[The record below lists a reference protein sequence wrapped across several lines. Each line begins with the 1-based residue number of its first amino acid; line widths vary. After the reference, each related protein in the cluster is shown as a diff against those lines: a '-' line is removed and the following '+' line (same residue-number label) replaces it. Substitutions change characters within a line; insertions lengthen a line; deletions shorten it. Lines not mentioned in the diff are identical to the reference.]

1 MASVRHSVHNEI
13 AALGLGQK
21 AFHAADAETALDHA
35 AEPLHFG
42 DHGGN
47 LLRFRDARA
56 NRSFQGFDIHWP
68 VTTTRHTSAV
78 SCSKRI
84 TTVAMPRGLIRGF
97 LFLVNPFNLE
107 REISPLIGCF
117 GNGSWLN
124 RRCVAFL
131 VCGATGFLATAAA
144 IQ

>member
-56 NRSFQGFDIHWP
+56 NRSFQGFDIDWP

-84 TTVAMPRGLIRGF
+84 TTGRNRWMMLALVVEGNDGLTVRKE
-97 LFLVNPFNLE
+97 PP
-107 REISPLIGCF
+107 SAKAIGR
-117 GNGSWLN
+117 SS
-124 RRCVAFL
+124 
-131 VCGATGFLATAAA
+131 
-144 IQ
+144 